1 MAEKDK
7 TAPLGEDAAKKALE
21 MIQKA
26 TDEAIKEVEEIVKH
40 KDAEIM
46 HI

>member
-1 MAEKDK
+1 LEKDK
-7 TAPLGEDAAKKALE
+7 NTPLGEDAAKKALDQV
-21 MIQKA
+21 QKA
-26 TDEAIKEVEEIVKH
+26 TDEAIREVEDVVKH